1 MRVDLSKP
9 KVVALYCRV
18 AREDDKA
25 IGKQASILRD
35 YAKEHGYTALK
46 LYVDNGVSGIGF
58 DRPALNRLERHISV
72 GRIKAVMVTEISRV
86 SRNALEIPGWIDR
99 LRCRGISFIA
109 VKDGITGESFDNKAE
124 LFQRFC
130 EHFERQENQ
139 PPIYGG

>member
-1 MRVDLSKP
+1 MKVDLSKS
-9 KVVALYCRV
+9 KRVALYCRV
-18 AREDDKA
+18 AREDDAA
-25 IGKQASILRD
+25 IERQEAILRD
-35 YAKEHGYTALK
+35 YAKEHGYTDLT

-58 DRPALNRLERHISV
+58 DRPALNRLEQDISE
-72 GRIKAVMVTEISRV
+72 GLIQAVMVTELSRV

-99 LRCRGISFIA
+99 LRCRGISFIV
-109 VKDGITGESFDNKAE
+109 VKDGITGESFDNQAE